1 MYEKSNSL
9 VYVFAVNCQ
18 FFPNNSVRVCPVK
31 LKIDMLHHMNNTF
44 WNTVVEI
51 SVGSH
56 VDSKVREILN
66 CIITA
71 M

>member
-1 MYEKSNSL
+1 M
-9 VYVFAVNCQ
+9 
-18 FFPNNSVRVCPVK
+18 K

-44 WNTVVEI
+44 WNTVIEI

-56 VDSKVREILN
+56 VDSKVLEILN
-66 CIITA
+66 CVITA